1 MQSNKDNNN
10 FDNNNNNNNIEND
23 NKEKKIVTD
32 RIRILLH
39 PKAPSIGD
47 SVLQGTKT
55 GFLCGVGVGLVTP
68 LIFRGRGVE
77 PVSSF
82 MKSVLNLT
90 FIGTT
95 FASTLHVLQYNL
107 LLPPMSSWTLSGLII
122 GGTTSHILARG
133 RFIQGMFCGGIFGAL
148 GHMAHKKIYKD
159 STNKNIF
166 ADITELKVLVEDNKN
181 KNHNIELSIR
191 DQNLYDKLMEG
202 VDNRMSDPAFNN
214 NNNNNNEDPITFSKI
229 LKSLSPFREITEEE
243 KKIIIQKNNER
254 DNTVVLDLKGKSR
267 PTTQDSDNND
277 NNNK

>member
-1 MQSNKDNNN
+1 MESNKDNNN
-10 FDNNNNNNNIEND
+10 FDNNNIEND
-23 NKEKKIVTD
+23 NKEKKIITD

-55 GFLCGVGVGLVTP
+55 GFLCGVGVGLITP

-95 FASTLHVLQYNL
+95 FSSTLHVLQYNL

-122 GGTTSHILARG
+122 GGATSHILARG
-133 RFIQGMFCGGIFGAL
+133 RFVQGMFSGGIFGAL
-148 GHMAHKKIYKD
+148 GHLAHQKIYKD
-159 STNKNIF
+159 SINKNII

-181 KNHNIELSIR
+181 KNHNIELSVR

-214 NNNNNNEDPITFSKI
+214 EDPITFSKI
-229 LKSLSPFREITEEE
+229 LKSLSPLKEITEEE
-243 KKIIIQKNNER
+243 KKLIIQKNNER
-254 DNTVVLDLKGKSR
+254 DNTVVLDLKGKSKS
-267 PTTQDSDNND
+267 TQQENNNNN